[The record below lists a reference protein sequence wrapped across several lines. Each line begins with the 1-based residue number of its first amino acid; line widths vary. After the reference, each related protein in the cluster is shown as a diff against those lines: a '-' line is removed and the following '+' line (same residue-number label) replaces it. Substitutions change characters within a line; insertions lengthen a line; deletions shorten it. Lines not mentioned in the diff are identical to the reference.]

1 MLLFS
6 KKDIIIARSEKETA
20 MDNFVEMLKSI
31 GSWAIT
37 EGIKVLVGVILLFIL
52 FKITNFFTRRF
63 DKLLNRKMIEPT
75 IVRVVVPTTRRVVKF
90 VLVLIFLDYLGIQT
104 ASITAAIASAGVAIG
119 LALQGSLSNLAGGIV
134 ILVMH
139 PYKIGDYVQ
148 CDGYEGTVTD
158 IKLFYTYLKTG
169 DNKVVVMPNGKVSNE
184 HIVNVNQNETR
195 RQDLVFSISYNDD
208 FEKAKQ
214 IILDCIK
221 EMDYVLEDP
230 APFVNINEHASSSI
244 NILARF
250 WVPTD
255 KYWDSKWFMLE
266 RVKRA
271 FDENKIEIPYPQLD
285 VHSK

>member
-1 MLLFS
+1 
-6 KKDIIIARSEKETA
+6 
-20 MDNFVEMLKSI
+20 MDNFVAMLKDI
-31 GSWAIT
+31 GTWAVT
-37 EGIKVLVGVILLFIL
+37 EGIKVLVGLFVLFIL
-52 FKITNFFTRRF
+52 FKLTNFFTKRF
-63 DKLLNRKMIEPT
+63 DKLLNRKLIEPT
-75 IVRVVVPTTRRVVKF
+75 IIRVVIPLTRRAIKF
-90 VLVLIFLDYLGIQT
+90 VLILIFLDYLGIQT

-134 ILVMH
+134 ILIMH

-195 RQDLVFSISYNDD
+195 RQDIIFSISYNDD
-208 FEKAKQ
+208 FEKAKKVIQ
-214 IILDCIK
+214 DCIG
-221 EMDYVLEDP
+221 ELDYVLKDP
-230 APFVNINEHASSSI
+230 APFVNITEQASSSI

-255 KYWDSKWFMLE
+255 KYWDSKWYLLE
-266 RVKRA
+266 RVKKA
-271 FDENKIEIPYPQLD
+271 FDENNIEIPYPQLD
-285 VHSK
+285 VHNK